1 MAALNAI
8 DMFSPTLTINTPTMA
23 IDILTN
29 EDFDDYDCKV
39 SIILLDTQ
47 IKN

>member
-8 DMFSPTLTINTPTMA
+8 DMFQPTLTINTPTMA

-39 SIILLDTQ
+39 VKIYSVQ
-47 IKN
+47 V